1 MVLVALAALQPIHL
15 PCLVAAPCRSQ
26 APPSLTPPHT
36 FTPSPPTVQTRQG
49 MMPGMVPNPG
59 MQQQYPPPA
68 PPLRSQM
75 TSHQQQQPQQPQQ
88 MQQQQHMGQPVMGGT
103 MAITGQKRPLDAGS
117 YGGFAQGQVRWVC
130 VGLGQAAG
138 GSWGQAA
145 CC

>member
-1 MVLVALAALQPIHL
+1 
-15 PCLVAAPCRSQ
+15 
-26 APPSLTPPHT
+26 
-36 FTPSPPTVQTRQG
+36 
-49 MMPGMVPNPG
+49 MPGMVPNPG

-130 VGLGQAAG
+130 GGLGQAAE
-138 GSWGQAA
+138 GSWVKLHAVEAEEAA
-145 CC
+145 VRQQLEGGAGGDRCRDA